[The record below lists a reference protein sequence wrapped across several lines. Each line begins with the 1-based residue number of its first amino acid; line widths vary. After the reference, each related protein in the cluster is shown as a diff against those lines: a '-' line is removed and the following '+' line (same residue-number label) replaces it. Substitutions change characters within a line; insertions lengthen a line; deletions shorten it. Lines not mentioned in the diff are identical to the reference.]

1 MNDVTQ
7 IKKCSCGGMALI
19 KNFGTEDKLIYGI
32 QCVDCMKSVLGK
44 NNEIKKI
51 VIERW
56 NLMN

>member
-1 MNDVTQ
+1 MNETTK
-7 IKKCSCGGMALI
+7 IKDCSCGGTALI
-19 KNFGTEDKLIYGI
+19 RNFGTEDEPIYGI

-44 NNEIKKI
+44 NNEIKEI